1 MATRL
6 RDLVDLDVAPLTA
19 AKNRYI
25 MRYNS
30 TSDKF
35 DLIPFDTALAVSA
48 EDRDIDDSFVDQ
60 LEIEVDPKEGQ
71 NFRYDAGSF

>member
-19 AKNRYI
+19 AKNRYV

-35 DLIPFDTALAVSA
+35 DLIPFDTALSVSA
-48 EDRDIDDSFVDQ
+48 EDGDIDDSFVDQ
-60 LEIEVDPKEGQ
+60 LEVEVEPREGA
-71 NFRYDAGSF
+71 NFRYDGGSF